1 MDCAIVRTA
10 SRQHIEKE
18 TGMVTPDQ
26 VKEALSHVMDP
37 ELGRSIMDLN
47 MLRDLRIK
55 DSRVQFTLALT
66 IPECPLRDQIAEDA
80 RQAVLALPGIKKVA
94 VTLGAMTEQERNAV
108 LGQSGQETATS
119 APFNHIGH
127 VIAIASGK
135 GGVGKSSV
143 TALLGVALTRAG
155 YRVGILDADVT
166 GPSIPRL
173 FGIREAPRMNVL
185 GMLPPQTEMGIKLM
199 SVNLLLPSEDEAVI
213 WRGPVI
219 SGVIQ
224 QFWKQVV
231 WGDLDYLLVDLPPG
245 TADAPLTVMQSLPL
259 DGLVL
264 VTTPQELAAMVVR
277 KALRMAE
284 QMQVPVLG
292 LVENMSGFVCPTCG
306 TQHDLF
312 GPSHAQE
319 ISNIPLWARLP
330 ISSDLATLG
339 DGGSIERYQSDAAD
353 MLAKAFLN
361 SVPAQ
366 IPGPDRGHV

>member
-1 MDCAIVRTA
+1 
-10 SRQHIEKE
+10 
-18 TGMVTPDQ
+18 MVTSDQ

-55 DSRVQFTLALT
+55 DSRVQFMLALT
-66 IPECPLRDQIAEDA
+66 IPECPLREQIAENA
-80 RQAVLALPGIKKVA
+80 RQAVLALPGVKKVI
-94 VTLGAMTEQERNAV
+94 VKLGAMTEQERNEA
-108 LGQSGQETATS
+108 LGQSAQQGKTS
-119 APFNHIGH
+119 APFNHIGR

-143 TALLGVALTRAG
+143 TALLGAALARAG
-155 YRVGILDADVT
+155 HRVGILDADIT

-173 FGIREAPRMNVL
+173 FGVRQAPRVNVL
-185 GMLPPQTEMGIKLM
+185 GMLPPETETGIKVI
-199 SVNLLLPSEDEAVI
+199 SVNLLLPNEDEAVI

-224 QFWKQVV
+224 QFWREVV

-284 QMQVPVLG
+284 QLNVPVLG

-306 TQHDLF
+306 ARHDLF
-312 GPSHAQE
+312 GPSHAQDLSG
-319 ISNIPLWARLP
+319 ILLWARLP
-330 ISSDLATLG
+330 ISPELATLG
-339 DGGSIERYQSDAAD
+339 DSGCIERYQSDGVTA
-353 MLAKAFLN
+353 LVQAFL
-361 SVPAQ
+361 SAVPVQA
-366 IPGPDRGHV
+366 PGTDGAKG